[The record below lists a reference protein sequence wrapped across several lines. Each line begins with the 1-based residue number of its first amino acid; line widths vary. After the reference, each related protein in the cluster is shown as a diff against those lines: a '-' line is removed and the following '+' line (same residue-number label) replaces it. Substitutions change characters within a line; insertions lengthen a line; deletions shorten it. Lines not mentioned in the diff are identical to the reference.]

1 VISPYKAS
9 GAEMARLALHPQVSG
24 VVEVAP
30 EYRME
35 EIEVTPGCEGLGKSI
50 GDVRGGAFIVALRRR
65 DGTFQ
70 AQPSSET
77 VLREGD
83 VLVAMGTLRTMERL
97 ERLFAPASTPAA
109 AT

>member
-1 VISPYKAS
+1 
-9 GAEMARLALHPQVSG
+9 
-24 VVEVAP
+24 
-30 EYRME
+30 ME
-35 EIEVTPGCEGLGKSI
+35 EIEARTGAEGLGKTI

-83 VLVAMGTLRTMERL
+83 VLVAMGTLRTMDRL
-97 ERLFAPASTPAA
+97 EHLFDPAA
-109 AT
+109 AAAGKT